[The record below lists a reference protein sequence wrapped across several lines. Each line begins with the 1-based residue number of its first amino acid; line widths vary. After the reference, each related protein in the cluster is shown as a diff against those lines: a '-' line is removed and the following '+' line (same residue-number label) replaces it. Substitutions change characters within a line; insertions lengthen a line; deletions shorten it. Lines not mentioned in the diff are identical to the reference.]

1 VGKGCH
7 ANDER
12 EALMHL
18 AASAHHVPARSTRQI
33 SPSHT
38 HTLSP
43 SLSMAGGREDE
54 GVAAD
59 ARAARRARHDQDPGI
74 ELGLVRWAD
83 RIPFCFLPSFFLPF
97 P

>member
-1 VGKGCH
+1 
-7 ANDER
+7 
-12 EALMHL
+12 MHL

-38 HTLSP
+38 HSLSP
-43 SLSMAGGREDE
+43 SLSMAGGWEDE

-74 ELGLVRWAD
+74 ELGLRWAD
-83 RIPFCFLPSFFLPF
+83 QIPFFFSLLPF
-97 P
+97 SFPL